1 MTNDKKIRLAW
12 VTEVIS
18 HFEVPLFRIIANFK
32 GVDFQLFFSRNIGE
46 KTEFDPAWQ
55 QDVDW
60 GVSLTKG
67 YPSMFCSSPQNLIE
81 ELHRFSPDTIMLY
94 GYRGPF
100 LGRALLY
107 GLEHNIPLGL
117 RATANYQL
125 DRRNP
130 WKSLLRPLAIP
141 IFRLF
146 QAVHYGGR
154 MSYRYYRLM
163 GVPRKKLFF
172 VPYSIDT
179 DYFLKARE
187 RLPRAR
193 EEVRRKLGFPPDAF
207 VVLFV
212 GQLSW
217 VKGPDIALHVFRRLY
232 SRLPRARFLVVGDG
246 VMRRELEAEAHAL
259 LPPGVVQFVG
269 FQNQQTIPAY
279 YLAADVAIFTSRYET
294 WGRAVNECLA
304 CGLPCIVTNR
314 MGAAYD
320 LVQNGVTGYVIPY
333 GNWSLFV
340 ENLYYMA
347 CNNEMMG
354 RLSIFSVE
362 NAISFSYERNLTN
375 FLHSLNKVYT
385 NKLYFRS
392 TYLLYFKN
400 YLRLFV

>member
-1 MTNDKKIRLAW
+1 MPKLFKLIF
-12 VTEVIS
+12 VTDLIS
-18 HFEVPLFRIIANFK
+18 HFEVPLFRLLSQIDGIEF
-32 GVDFQLFFSRNIGE
+32 DLLYSREIGE
-46 KTEFDPAWQ
+46 KNEFDPAWQ
-55 QDVDW
+55 QKVDW
-60 GVSLTKG
+60 AVSLKVG
-67 YPSMFCSSPQNLIE
+67 YNAIYCPSSKHLVEVLNQLRPEMLI
-81 ELHRFSPDTIMLY
+81 LY

-125 DRRNP
+125 DRRSP

-146 QAVHYGGR
+146 QTVHYGGR

-163 GVPRKKLFF
+163 GVPKHRLFF
-172 VPYSIDT
+172 VPYSVDT
-179 DYFLKARE
+179 PYFLKARE
-187 RLPRAR
+187 RLPHAR
-193 EEVRRKLGFPPDAF
+193 KEVRRKLGFPADAF

-217 VKGPDIALHVFRRLY
+217 FKGPDMALHVFRRLY
-232 SRLPRARFLVVGDG
+232 ARLPHARFLVVGDG
-246 VMRRELEAEAHAL
+246 VMRKELEAEAHAL

-294 WGRAVNECLA
+294 WGRAANECLA

-320 LVQNGVTGYVIPY
+320 LVQNGVNGYVITY
-333 GNWSLFV
+333 GKWSLFV
-340 ENLYYMA
+340 KKLYHLA
-347 CNNEMMG
+347 CNNEIMSQ
-354 RLSIFSVE
+354 LSIFAVK
-362 NAISFSYERNLTN
+362 NAILFSYERSLAD
-375 FLHSLNKVYT
+375 LLLSLNKMNNNIYRSS
-385 NKLYFRS
+385 YF
-392 TYLLYFKN
+392 LLFLKK
-400 YLRLFV
+400 YLRLFF